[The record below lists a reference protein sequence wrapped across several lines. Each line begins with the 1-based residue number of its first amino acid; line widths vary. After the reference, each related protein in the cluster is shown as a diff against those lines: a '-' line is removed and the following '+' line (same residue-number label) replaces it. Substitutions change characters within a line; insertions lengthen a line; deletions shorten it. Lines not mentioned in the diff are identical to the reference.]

1 MHVWGMVTDEVVHLG
16 GLIDGGSDR
25 LTDIGTSVLGQAR
38 REDIWRGVDA
48 DRFRNAAREVRD
60 LLNDVAEQL
69 EQQARVLEEH
79 VMEQDAASARDN
91 LLADPATPSEG
102 GGGTEMQ
109 SGVVMD
115 LTGGAPAP
123 TAGGAEPDQG
133 QPRENRGDDG
143 DAPPANLP
151 ADEEAARREWDAMHP
166 DGPTWDE
173 MMAQYREGAPDRPD
187 FEWDDD
193 FPFESKK
200 GEETLGDRASWARW
214 EAMLRGGQAAR
225 PGLDDAL
232 AFYAHYRS
240 AEGTPMEFD
249 YEEAYIEDESVR
261 ANVDAQIRQS
271 QYAAQAMA
279 AEGRD
284 DFSFTG
290 PSAGESYYP
299 TTENWQKTIGGYQQW
314 SSGDVTVDDQGN
326 ARMVVTVH
334 AEDRYN
340 FNANNQD
347 IATSEPD
354 DANGRFSELGWAQGF
369 DSSGEVVRVVEWN
382 VNSPDQVTVTTP

>member
-1 MHVWGMVTDEVVHLG
+1 
-16 GLIDGGSDR
+16 
-25 LTDIGTSVLGQAR
+25 
-38 REDIWRGVDA
+38 
-48 DRFRNAAREVRD
+48 
-60 LLNDVAEQL
+60 
-69 EQQARVLEEH
+69 
-79 VMEQDAASARDN
+79 
-91 LLADPATPSEG
+91 
-102 GGGTEMQ
+102 
-109 SGVVMD
+109 
-115 LTGGAPAP
+115 
-123 TAGGAEPDQG
+123 
-133 QPRENRGDDG
+133 
-143 DAPPANLP
+143 
-151 ADEEAARREWDAMHP
+151 MHP

-200 GEETLGDRASWARW
+200 GEETLGNRASWARW